1 MTKITR
7 TTETRHFSGQKTL
20 HRCTGSRRSKPW
32 PLSESIFDRFD
43 ITLLLISG
51 QNGSHYPNNAS
62 RVRLSDRKRKLRRY
76 GCVSSNFRPFV
87 RRIGATIRRQATR
100 KIGKMAALLRPVVSQ
115 AIQFS
120 MTRGFSRLLRDIEAD
135 CCSTRASV

>member
-1 MTKITR
+1 MARIIQITR
-7 TTETRHFSGQKTL
+7 RVFAFRIVNENCGD
-20 HRCTGSRRSKPW
+20 TGAYHP
-32 PLSESIFDRFD
+32 I
-43 ITLLLISG
+43 
-51 QNGSHYPNNAS
+51 
-62 RVRLSDRKRKLRRY
+62 
-76 GCVSSNFRPFV
+76 FV